1 MKIKNFL
8 VKIMVMLVIFTTF
21 SYKTNEIKINNSKEQ
36 IVENFNK
43 TIKKANNTQDELSEE
58 DLEMFTSAFEN
69 VKINL
74 SEYLDITGLN
84 VENKESITLP
94 NYNINYIAPTYT
106 EAYSDIHS
114 DMISSLSKTIF
125 FAFLNSVYERLG
137 GSPIKTLDY
146 NRRIEGF

>member
-114 DMISSLSKTIF
+114 DMISSF
-125 FAFLNSVYERLG
+125 DMNH
-137 GSPIKTLDY
+137 
-146 NRRIEGF
+146 